1 MTRNWRPG
9 YGGENMALKTNVVK
23 TSWLIVAMDGKHRRD
38 YIVEA
43 ESEEAA
49 KLKVPEEYEI
59 LSVERLDG
67 R

>member
-1 MTRNWRPG
+1 MIRNWRPG

-23 TSWLIVAMDGKHRRD
+23 VSWRIVALDGKHRRD

-43 ESEEAA
+43 ESEETA

>member
-1 MTRNWRPG
+1 
-9 YGGENMALKTNVVK
+9 MALKTNVVK
-23 TSWLIVAMDGKHRRD
+23 TSWLVVAMDGKHRRD